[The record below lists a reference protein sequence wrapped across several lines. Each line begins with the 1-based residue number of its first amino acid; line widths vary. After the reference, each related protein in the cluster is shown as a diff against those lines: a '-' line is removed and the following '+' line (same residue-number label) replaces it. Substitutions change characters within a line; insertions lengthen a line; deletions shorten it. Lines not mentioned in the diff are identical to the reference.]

1 MVYSGDIEKDGEN
14 PWFPSEKI
22 YTWWVKTTLI
32 CYFTEGYTFWWWRII
47 KIITIMNYELK
58 IITIMS
64 WDGDELKSPHL
75 CHDIN
80 QPQQSPKNLSTFPVG
95 RFYSWTRWPNSFC
108 KICLASFATETV
120 SDRVIIVHPAKEI
133 IEWINREDGY
143 CRTHCRWLIFVGR
156 GLDLISVLVDSYST
170 KVIYHY
176 LSSILLFYVVGGQR
190 LTGFHLHATPP
201 QLLPRVIVSALATR
215 TRRTCGSAPWA
226 TWRRCGG
233 DFHRMFYG
241 ISLGIVV

>member
-1 MVYSGDIEKDGEN
+1 MYIHVYLYIYSFYVNYPNVLVLGLHSLGRVLQRLWYRPAGHRSFCKVTGGLLWGDRKRWGK
-14 PWFPSEKI
+14 PWFPLEKI

-47 KIITIMNYELK
+47 KIITIMSYELK

-75 CHDIN
+75 CHDIY
-80 QPQQSPKNLSTFPVG
+80 QPQRSPKNLSTFPVD

-143 CRTHCRWLIFVGR
+143 CRTHCRWLIFVG
-156 GLDLISVLVDSYST
+156 S
-170 KVIYHY
+170 
-176 LSSILLFYVVGGQR
+176 
-190 LTGFHLHATPP
+190 
-201 QLLPRVIVSALATR
+201 RVWIWFQ
-215 TRRTCGSAPWA
+215 CW
-226 TWRRCGG
+226 
-233 DFHRMFYG
+233 
-241 ISLGIVV
+241 